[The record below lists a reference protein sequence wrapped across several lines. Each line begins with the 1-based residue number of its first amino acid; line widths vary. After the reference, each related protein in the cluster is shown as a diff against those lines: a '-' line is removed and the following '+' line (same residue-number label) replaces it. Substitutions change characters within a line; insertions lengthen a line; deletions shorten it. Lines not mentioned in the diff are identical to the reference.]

1 MAARSGIRLTKH
13 HGLGNDFLVALVP
26 QQVDVSIDADL
37 ARHVCDRRR
46 GIGADGLLYAIA
58 ADGSEAGT
66 DASDVQ
72 MVLLNSD
79 GSRAEI
85 SGNGLRCLGQA
96 VLRSRGRT
104 EGELRVST
112 DAGVRHLVCQPTD
125 DPTTDLLT
133 AAMGAVAP
141 GPAVPTL
148 PLEVIDAIG
157 LDVGNP
163 HLVLLVGSLDG
174 IDPAALGPII
184 ESQVPGGVNVHFLV
198 AEAPDAIR
206 LLHWERGAGV
216 TEACG
221 SGATVSAFAARA
233 WGLVGDEATVRMP
246 GGDAVVLLDGDTAAL
261 RGTATLVGE
270 VTLA

>member
-1 MAARSGIRLTKH
+1 MTATSGIRLTKH

-26 QQVDVSIDADL
+26 QPEDVPIDADL

-46 GIGADGLLYAIA
+46 GIGADGLLYGIA
-58 ADGSEAGT
+58 TDGSEAEVP
-66 DASDVQ
+66 DLQ

-96 VLRSRGRT
+96 VLRSRGVRK
-104 EGELRVST
+104 GELSVAT
-112 DAGVRHLVCQPTD
+112 DAGIRDLVGEPTD
-125 DPTTDLLT
+125 DPATDLLT
-133 AAMGAVAP
+133 ASMGVVAP
-141 GPAVPTL
+141 GPAVPSL
-148 PLEVIDAIG
+148 PLDVLDAVG

-163 HLVLLVGSLDG
+163 HLVLRVGSLAG
-174 IDPAALGPII
+174 IHPAELGPVI
-184 ESQVPGGVNVHFLV
+184 EAQVPGGVNVHFLV

-221 SGATVSAFAARA
+221 SGATASAFAARR
-233 WGLVGDEATVRMP
+233 WGLVGDEVTVRMP
-246 GGDAVVLLDGDTAAL
+246 GGDVVVLLEGDTAAL
-261 RGTATLVGE
+261 RGTATFVGE